1 MMTAK
6 PSISINLE
14 GSRVVFRNMKAFF
27 KTHYQGLTAARRGG
41 LSPWCGVGHLELS
54 DPLLAPKW
62 YSAICRPENGR
73 TVPGPAE
80 INGEIH
86 IVYDG
91 LIAVEERLIP

>member
-14 GSRVVFRNMKAFF
+14 GSRVVFRNMTVFF
-27 KTHYQGLTAARRGG
+27 KNLHYQGLNAAKRGG
-41 LSPWCGVGHLELS
+41 PSPWCGGGHLELS
-54 DPLLAPKW
+54 DRLLAQKW

-73 TVPGPAE
+73 TVRHAE

-86 IVYDG
+86 IFYDA